1 MIDVI
6 RHEYAHYYVDV
17 AHLERYIGH
26 SRRETSHGDD
36 WKWACKMVGADPTR
50 CHNNSDSI
58 SKKWSL
64 TDAIAAY
71 NADDV
76 VEFDATNLIAETF
89 EERGVKFDVVSHHGI
104 EQLLAG
110 FSVDCGPNVIM
121 RFISRDND
129 NDVAAGIF
137 GLITNTPTEKR
148 ARVMEACNVLN
159 HKIRYMKFY
168 LDTDGDI
175 NVEYDFPMHSPDN
188 GIGEM
193 AFEIFAR
200 MMHIL
205 KSEYSI
211 FMKALYSE
219 EELDI
224 RGHSI
229 PAELMQRLQELRK
242 MMEAQMTAAG
252 VSDDEES
259 DGESDDVKLD
269 LDNLELV
276 SSSDDIAC

>member
-1 MIDVI
+1 MNKY
-6 RHEYAHYYVDV
+6 EY
-17 AHLERYIGH
+17 
-26 SRRETSHGDD
+26 
-36 WKWACKMVGADPTR
+36 
-50 CHNNSDSI
+50 N
-58 SKKWSL
+58 
-64 TDAIAAY
+64 
-71 NADDV
+71 
-76 VEFDATNLIAETF
+76 ATNLIAEAF
-89 EERGVKFDVVSHHGI
+89 EERGVKFDVVSHHGN

-137 GLITNTPTEKR
+137 GLITNTHTEKR

-168 LDTDGDI
+168 LDTDGNI

-205 KSEYSI
+205 NSEYSV

-224 RGHSI
+224 QGHSI
-229 PAELMQRLQELRK
+229 PAELMQRLQELHK
-242 MMEAQMTAAG
+242 MMEAQMNATGA
-252 VSDDEES
+252 SDDEEP
-259 DGESDDVKLD
+259 DGGSDDVELD
-269 LDNLELV
+269 LEDLELV
-276 SSSDDIAC
+276 DSSDDIAC

>member
-1 MIDVI
+1 
-6 RHEYAHYYVDV
+6 
-17 AHLERYIGH
+17 
-26 SRRETSHGDD
+26 
-36 WKWACKMVGADPTR
+36 
-50 CHNNSDSI
+50 
-58 SKKWSL
+58 
-64 TDAIAAY
+64 
-71 NADDV
+71 
-76 VEFDATNLIAETF
+76 
-89 EERGVKFDVVSHHGI
+89 
-104 EQLLAG
+104 
-110 FSVDCGPNVIM
+110 M

-129 NDVAAGIF
+129 NDVTAGIF

-148 ARVMEACNVLN
+148 TRVMEACNVLN

-224 RGHSI
+224 QGHSI

-242 MMEAQMTAAG
+242 MMEAQMNATGA
-252 VSDDEES
+252 SDDEEP
-259 DGESDDVKLD
+259 DGGPDDVELD
-269 LDNLELV
+269 LEDLELV
-276 SSSDDIAC
+276 DSSDDIAC

>member
-1 MIDVI
+1 
-6 RHEYAHYYVDV
+6 
-17 AHLERYIGH
+17 
-26 SRRETSHGDD
+26 
-36 WKWACKMVGADPTR
+36 
-50 CHNNSDSI
+50 
-58 SKKWSL
+58 
-64 TDAIAAY
+64 
-71 NADDV
+71 
-76 VEFDATNLIAETF
+76 
-89 EERGVKFDVVSHHGI
+89 
-104 EQLLAG
+104 
-110 FSVDCGPNVIM
+110 
-121 RFISRDND
+121 
-129 NDVAAGIF
+129 
-137 GLITNTPTEKR
+137 
-148 ARVMEACNVLN
+148 
-159 HKIRYMKFY
+159 
-168 LDTDGDI
+168 
-175 NVEYDFPMHSPDN
+175 
-188 GIGEM
+188 
-193 AFEIFAR
+193 

-224 RGHSI
+224 QGHSI

>member
-1 MIDVI
+1 
-6 RHEYAHYYVDV
+6 
-17 AHLERYIGH
+17 
-26 SRRETSHGDD
+26 
-36 WKWACKMVGADPTR
+36 
-50 CHNNSDSI
+50 
-58 SKKWSL
+58 
-64 TDAIAAY
+64 
-71 NADDV
+71 
-76 VEFDATNLIAETF
+76 
-89 EERGVKFDVVSHHGI
+89 
-104 EQLLAG
+104 
-110 FSVDCGPNVIM
+110 
-121 RFISRDND
+121 
-129 NDVAAGIF
+129 
-137 GLITNTPTEKR
+137 
-148 ARVMEACNVLN
+148 
-159 HKIRYMKFY
+159 
-168 LDTDGDI
+168 
-175 NVEYDFPMHSPDN
+175 
-188 GIGEM
+188 
-193 AFEIFAR
+193 

>member
-1 MIDVI
+1 MNK
-6 RHEYAHYYVDV
+6 Y
-17 AHLERYIGH
+17 
-26 SRRETSHGDD
+26 
-36 WKWACKMVGADPTR
+36 
-50 CHNNSDSI
+50 
-58 SKKWSL
+58 
-64 TDAIAAY
+64 
-71 NADDV
+71 
-76 VEFDATNLIAETF
+76 EFNATNLIAETF
-89 EERGVKFDVVSHHGI
+89 EERGVKFDVVSHHGS

-205 KSEYSI
+205 NSEHSI

-224 RGHSI
+224 QGHSI

-242 MMEAQMTAAG
+242 MMEARMNATGA
-252 VSDDEES
+252 SNDDKP
-259 DGESDDVKLD
+259 DGKSDDVEPDLEYLKLAG
-269 LDNLELV
+269 
-276 SSSDDIAC
+276 SSDDIAC

>member
-1 MIDVI
+1 MDN
-6 RHEYAHYYVDV
+6 Y
-17 AHLERYIGH
+17 
-26 SRRETSHGDD
+26 
-36 WKWACKMVGADPTR
+36 
-50 CHNNSDSI
+50 
-58 SKKWSL
+58 
-64 TDAIAAY
+64 
-71 NADDV
+71 
-76 VEFDATNLIAETF
+76 EFNATNLIAETF
-89 EERGVKFDVVSHHGI
+89 EKHGVKFDVVSHHGS
-104 EQLLAG
+104 EQLLAA

-129 NDVAAGIF
+129 NDVAARIF

-200 MMHIL
+200 MMHVL
-205 KSEYSI
+205 NSEYSI

-224 RGHSI
+224 QGRGI
-229 PAELMQRLQELRK
+229 PAELMQRLQELRR
-242 MMEAQMTAAG
+242 MMETRMTAAST
-252 VSDDEES
+252 SDDEES
-259 DGESDDVKLD
+259 AGEPDDVEPD
-269 LDNLELV
+269 LELAG
-276 SSSDDIAC
+276 SSDDIAC